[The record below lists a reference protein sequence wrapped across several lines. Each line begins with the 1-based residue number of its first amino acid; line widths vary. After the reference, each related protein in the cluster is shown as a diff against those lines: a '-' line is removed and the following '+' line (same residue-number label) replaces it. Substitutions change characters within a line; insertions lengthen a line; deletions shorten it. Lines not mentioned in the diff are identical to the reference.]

1 MSNTNRVPANPGLSP
16 SWVAAANIDL
26 SAALAVGR
34 ASARALADLSAE
46 AAAKLHARLEEEAVA
61 LDDKGGLE
69 SSTAAM
75 LVRRVLD
82 PAG

>member
-1 MSNTNRVPANPGLSP
+1 MTKPNRIPAGAGLTP

-26 SAALAVGR
+26 SAAMAVGR
-34 ASARALADLSAE
+34 ASVRALADLSAE